1 MCVCYATLGIPLYL
15 ISLAK
20 VSFLVADMFRYLY
33 RRVFCS
39 ICINAWEAHRHKT
52 LRETTTIQ
60 NATENDDPNIVTT
73 SNNRLTSVNNIS
85 GSATQLST
93 TSTTSSNKPIVVAD
107 DSDDLDDDQD
117 SSKVKV
123 PLIIVIGCLLVYIA
137 LGSYIFTVL
146 EGYTF
151 TQGIYY
157 CYVSLATIGRS
168 Q

>member
-1 MCVCYATLGIPLYL
+1 VCVCYATLGIPLYL

-60 NATENDDPNIVTT
+60 NAAENDDPNIVTT

-93 TSTTSSNKPIVVAD
+93 TSTASSNKPIVVAD

-123 PLIIVIGCLLVYIA
+123 PLIIVIA